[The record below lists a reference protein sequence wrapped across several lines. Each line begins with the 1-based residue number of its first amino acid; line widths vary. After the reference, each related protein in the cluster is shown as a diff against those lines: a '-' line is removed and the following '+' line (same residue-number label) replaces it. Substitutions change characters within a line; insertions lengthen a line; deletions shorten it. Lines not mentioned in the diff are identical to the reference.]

1 MGTVAGGASR
11 GVGLHVVG
19 ADGRGSRAGAAGAE
33 GRHLPGRCRFRR
45 AAGGARLHCPHR
57 GALDDLRGAR
67 GAHRQG
73 RQAHAAARA
82 AHPIQRYPRSVSRD
96 AGQDGDGGVRAWRL
110 DDHHE
115 CPGIAE
121 RRPWGCRE
129 PSQPGQWGDHQGN
142 GCVQRQHPVG
152 RAMMRPILLAA
163 LGCLLGWQAQ
173 AATRIKDIISVQG
186 VRANQL
192 VGYGLVI
199 GLNGTGDTLRNSPFT
214 QQSLQSMLDRMG
226 INVRNANARTR
237 NVAAVIVTADLPAF
251 AGKGARIDITV
262 SSLGDATSLAGGS
275 LILTPLIGADNQ
287 IYAVGQGPLAVA
299 GFASGGKAET
309 LTQGVPTTGRIPNG
323 ALVEREAPGR
333 LTDEKALVLE
343 LRNPDFN
350 TAVNVA
356 DAINAHT
363 VTRYGVKVARENDLR
378 TITVNR
384 PFFIN
389 STRLL
394 ADIGELAVETD
405 VPARVVIDERTGT
418 IVIGKDVQISTV
430 AVAHGNLT
438 VRVTESARVSQPL
451 PFSKGETTV
460 APETTIIADQKGGN
474 FAIVRGTNLQTLV
487 AGLNRIGL
495 KPNGIIAILQAIK
508 SAGAL
513 QADLV
518 VQ

>member
-1 MGTVAGGASR
+1 MI
-11 GVGLHVVG
+11 
-19 ADGRGSRAGAAGAE
+19 
-33 GRHLPGRCRFRR
+33 RR
-45 AAGGARLHCPHR
+45 LG
-57 GALDDLRGAR
+57 
-67 GAHRQG
+67 
-73 RQAHAAARA
+73 
-82 AHPIQRYPRSVSRD
+82 
-96 AGQDGDGGVRAWRL
+96 
-110 DDHHE
+110 
-115 CPGIAE
+115 
-121 RRPWGCRE
+121 
-129 PSQPGQWGDHQGN
+129 
-142 GCVQRQHPVG
+142 
-152 RAMMRPILLAA
+152 LAA
-163 LGCLLGWQAQ
+163 VACFIGWQAE
-173 AATRIKDIISVQG
+173 AATRIKDISSVQG

-199 GLNGTGDTLRNSPFT
+199 GLNGTGDSLRNSPFT
-214 QQSLQSMLDRMG
+214 EQSLQSMLDRMG
-226 INVRNANARTR
+226 INVRNAKARTR

-251 AGKGARIDITV
+251 AGKGARIDVTV

-275 LILTPLIGADNQ
+275 LVLTPLMGADNQ
-287 IYAVGQGPLAVA
+287 IYAVGQGPLAIA
-299 GFASGGKAET
+299 GFATGGKAET

-333 LTDEKALVLE
+333 LADEKVLVLE

-363 VTRYGVKVARENDLR
+363 MHRYGVKVARENDLR
-378 TITVNR
+378 TVTVNR
-384 PFFIN
+384 PFFVN
-389 STRLL
+389 PTRLL
-394 ADIGELAVETD
+394 ADLGELTVEAD
-405 VPARVVIDERTGT
+405 APARVVIDERTGT

-438 VRVTESARVSQPL
+438 VRVTESPKVSQPL
-451 PFSKGETTV
+451 PFSRGETTV
-460 APETTIIADQKGGN
+460 TPETVISADQPGGN

-495 KPNGIIAILQAIK
+495 KPQGIVAILQAIK